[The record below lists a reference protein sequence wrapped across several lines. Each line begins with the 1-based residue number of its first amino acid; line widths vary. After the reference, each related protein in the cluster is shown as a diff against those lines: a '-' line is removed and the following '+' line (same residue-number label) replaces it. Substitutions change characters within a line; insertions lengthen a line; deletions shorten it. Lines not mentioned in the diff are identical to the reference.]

1 MKNMEIFT
9 PDMKEREILSW
20 FCKPFFDSAIK
31 QLGRD
36 AVIVLL
42 KHIARTWNSENGAM
56 LLAEA
61 DDKKSWYGVLG
72 PDALLVQAMRE
83 EIES

>member
-1 MKNMEIFT
+1 MKSMEIFE

-31 QLGRD
+31 HLGRE
-36 AVIVLL
+36 AVIALL
-42 KHIARTWNSENGAM
+42 RHVARTWSSANGAM
-56 LLAEA
+56 LVAEG
-61 DDKKSWYGVLG
+61 DDRKSWYGLLG

-83 EIES
+83 EIDT